1 MIRKS
6 LFAWAAT
13 AALAAC
19 AAQHAIER
27 TSPPG
32 GADNLRLQS
41 TEVLFWDD
49 ATRADRF
56 RRMEDFFPEI
66 EVAPAPRPRA
76 LPPGPALPSFAA
88 GALDAY
94 LARGDIAGIM
104 VLQDGR
110 VRYEKYGLGLG
121 PGQRWTSFSMAK
133 SVTST
138 LVGAALK
145 DGHISSL
152 SDPVSRYI
160 PGLKGSEYDAV
171 TIEQLLT
178 MTSGVAWNED
188 YADPNSDVARL
199 FALEP
204 DPGHSQVVTLMK
216 RLPRDAPAGEK
227 WVYKTGETNLIGE
240 LVEQATGMTLAEY
253 AKSKVV
259 DPAGL
264 AGRLFWQT
272 ELTGGNVGGC
282 CLALS
287 LADYARLGQFVL
299 EGGKGSVPQGW
310 FGEAGRPH
318 VDLGGGAGY
327 GYQWW
332 TYPAGAYGAIGI
344 FGQSMTLFPA
354 EELVVVILGNWPAA
368 TGPDLTRPRTFLLAQ
383 VYAAIVAE

>member
-1 MIRKS
+1 MTLRS
-6 LFAWAAT
+6 LLQCALA

-19 AAQHAIER
+19 AAPAIER
-27 TSPPG
+27 VSPPG
-32 GADNLRLQS
+32 AADNLRLQA

-56 RRMEDFFPEI
+56 RRMEDFFPGI
-66 EVAPAPRPRA
+66 EVAPAPRPRV
-76 LPPGPALPSFAA
+76 LPTGAALPSAA
-88 GALDAY
+88 AQALDAY
-94 LARGDIAGIM
+94 LARGDVAGIM

-110 VRYEKYGLGLG
+110 VRYEAYGLGFG
-121 PGQRWTSFSMAK
+121 PEQRWTSFSMAK

-145 DGHISSL
+145 DGHIAAL
-152 SDPVSRYI
+152 ADPVSRYV
-160 PGLKGSEYDAV
+160 PGLEGSAYDAV

-199 FALEP
+199 FALAP
-204 DPGHSQVVTLMK
+204 DPGQSQVVTLMK
-216 RLPRDAPAGEK
+216 RLPREAPAGEK

-240 LVEQATGMTLAEY
+240 LVEQATGMSLAEY
-253 AKSKVV
+253 AKRKVV

-264 AGRLFWQT
+264 AGRMFWQT

-282 CLALS
+282 CLELS

-299 EGGKGSVPQGW
+299 EGGKGSVPEGW
-310 FGEAGRPH
+310 FAEAGKPH
-318 VDLGGGAGY
+318 VDFGGGFGY

-332 TYPAGAYGAIGI
+332 TYPAGAFGAIGI
-344 FGQSMTLFPA
+344 FGQSMTLFPD
-354 EELVVVILGNWPAA
+354 EELVVVILANWPAA
-368 TGPDLTRPRTFLLAQ
+368 TGQELTRPRTVLLAR
-383 VYAAIVAE
+383 VYAALAAE

>member
-1 MIRKS
+1 MTLRP
-6 LFAWAAT
+6 LLQ
-13 AALAAC
+13 AALAAALTAC
-19 AAQHAIER
+19 AAQPAIER
-27 TSPPG
+27 VSPPG

-41 TEVLFWDD
+41 TEVLFWDA

-56 RRMEDFFPEI
+56 RRMEDFFPGI
-66 EVAPAPRPRA
+66 EVAPSPRPRA
-76 LPPGPALPSFAA
+76 LPAGLALPAA
-88 GALDAY
+88 ASGALDTY
-94 LARGDIAGIM
+94 LARGDVAGIM

-110 VRYEKYGLGLG
+110 VRYEKYGLGFG

-145 DGHISSL
+145 DGHIEKL
-152 SDPVSRYI
+152 SDPVSRYV

-178 MTSGVAWNED
+178 MTSGIAWNED

-204 DPGHSQVVTLMK
+204 DPGQSQVVTLMK
-216 RLPRDAPAGEK
+216 RLPREAPAGEK

-264 AGRLFWQT
+264 ASRMFWQT

-287 LADYARLGQFVL
+287 LADYARLGQFVI
-299 EGGKGSVPQGW
+299 EGGKGSVSEGW
-310 FGEAGRPH
+310 FAEAGRPH
-318 VDLGGGAGY
+318 VQLGGGAGY

-332 TYPAGAYGAIGI
+332 TYPAGAFGAIGI
-344 FGQSMTLFPA
+344 FGQTMTLFPSENLA
-354 EELVVVILGNWPAA
+354 VVILANWPAA
-368 TGPDLTRPRTFLLAQ
+368 TGPELTRPRTALLTQ
-383 VYAAIVAE
+383 VYLAVAAE